1 MRILLLA
8 LLLFGPFLD
17 AKRRPFP
24 FHQRRVQN
32 NVVSRLRKILS
43 NIETRGIRR
52 ENQTHAELQTIKD
65 GMTEIKDTLK
75 EIQNAETTEIPE
87 SHRIKKNQ
95 SEAWFDYS
103 LGTFTQSCLSLGRVL
118 SIIDIFQSVSR
129 FLVCPLGHTRSLE
142 PDVLFHK
149 THAELFRSQ
158 LFSFA
163 G

>member
-52 ENQTHAELQTIKD
+52 DNQTHAELQTIKD

-75 EIQNAETTEIPE
+75 EIQNATKEMAETTENPE
-87 SHRIKKNQ
+87 IEKN
-95 SEAWFDYS
+95 EAWFDYS